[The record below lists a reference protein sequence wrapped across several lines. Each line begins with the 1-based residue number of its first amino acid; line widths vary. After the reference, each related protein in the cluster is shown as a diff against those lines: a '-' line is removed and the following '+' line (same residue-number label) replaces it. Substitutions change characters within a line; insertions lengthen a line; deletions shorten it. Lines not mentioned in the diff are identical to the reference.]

1 MPIMN
6 PSQYD
11 CDRMEIGDVVV
22 IKSRSPLYKF
32 IRKHF
37 HKDKLKIKVRDGWT
51 EPIKYRIE
59 YQEDCTLM
67 YAWDIACLK
76 KYENC
81 VPCAISKD
89 PKDIGRKVKLLKS
102 LNIGLYNVQIV
113 FQDNTTLTL
122 PTTWFD
128 QGIKYNET
136 TLRDIKDDRM
146 LQETLRFS
154 NIKGQ
159 TFKNIVLNDEIKE
172 WIPSYCNICGKPVIF
187 KFNEKPDK
195 VVIDN
200 QCSCGVTKLKMKE
213 LSYDEFSL
221 WYLTQLNEDIKNI
234 YKKFWFDR
242 EM

>member
-6 PSQYD
+6 PSQSD
-11 CDRMEIGDVVV
+11 CNRMELGDVVV

-37 HKDKLKIKVRDGWT
+37 YKDKPKIKIRDGWT
-51 EPIKYRIE
+51 EPVKYKVE

-67 YAWDIACLK
+67 YAWDMACLK

-81 VPCAISKD
+81 VPCSIGKN
-89 PKDIGRKVKLLKS
+89 PKEIGYKTVLLKS
-102 LNIGLYNVQIV
+102 LNIGLYNIQIV
-113 FQDNTTLTL
+113 FKNNDTLTI

-128 QGIKYNET
+128 QGIKYNES
-136 TLRDIKDDRM
+136 TLRNIKDDRM

-159 TFKNIVLNDEIKE
+159 TFKNIVINDKIEE

-187 KFNEKPDK
+187 KFNEDPDK

-200 QCSCGVTKLKMKE
+200 QCTCGITKLKMKE
-213 LSYDEFSL
+213 LSYDEFAL
-221 WYLTQLNEDIKNI
+221 WYLTQLNNDVKKI